1 MPTLQSAFDDFMLAL
16 RADGLSRAT
25 VDWYRWTVGAF
36 IAAHDGETR
45 LVSEITVSDCRRYI
59 VTIRGQGY
67 AEDTVAAHIRGLHRF
82 WKFAASEYRLAD
94 PMQTIR
100 YPQPRQPQPKAA
112 DMGDIIAMFAHA
124 GEGGYGVRNR
134 AILAFLLDTGCRA
147 AGLVRLRLSDLD
159 LGDRRAIITEKGSR
173 TRAVTFTE
181 VTAEL
186 LRQWLEIREKE
197 VKEVFYNLDT
207 LEALT
212 RNGLY
217 QALRR
222 MARRAGITG
231 RFNPHSFRHAFARE
245 YIKAGGDIVTL
256 SMLMGHRET
265 STTARHYLIFSNREV
280 IEAHEKYSP
289 AKLLPGAGED
299 KETTNE

>member
-1 MPTLQSAFDDFMLAL
+1 MPTLDSAFNDFILAL
-16 RADGLSRAT
+16 RADGLSRST
-25 VDWYRWTVGAF
+25 IEWYRWTVGAF
-36 IAAHDGETR
+36 IAAHDGETH
-45 LVSEITVSDCRRYI
+45 LVSDVTSHDCRVYI
-59 VTIRGQGY
+59 VGIRGQGY
-67 AEDTVAAHIRGLHRF
+67 AEDTVSAHIRGLHRF
-82 WKFAASEYRLAD
+82 WKWAANEYSVAD
-94 PMQTIR
+94 PMRTIR

-112 DMGDIIAMFAHA
+112 DMADILAMFAHA
-124 GEGGYGVRNR
+124 GEGAYGVRNR

-147 AGLVRLRLSDLD
+147 AGLVRLRAVDLD
-159 LGDRRAIITEKGSR
+159 LGDRRAIITEKGSK

-186 LRQWLEIREKE
+186 LRQWFEIREKE

-207 LEALT
+207 LEPLT

-222 MARRAGITG
+222 MARRAGIKG

-289 AKLLPGAGED
+289 ARRLLPRAE
-299 KETTNE
+299 ETDDER

>member
-1 MPTLQSAFDDFMLAL
+1 MPTLASAFADFILAL
-16 RADGLSRAT
+16 RADGLSRST
-25 VDWYRWTVGAF
+25 IEWYRWTVSAF
-36 IAAHDGETR
+36 IRSHDGETR
-45 LVSEITVSDCRRYI
+45 LVREVSANDCRRYI
-59 VTIRGQGY
+59 VAIRGQGY
-67 AEDTVAAHIRGLHRF
+67 AEDTVSAHIRGLHRF
-82 WKFAASEYRLAD
+82 WKWVASEYSVTD
-94 PMQTIR
+94 PMRTIR
-100 YPQPRQPQPKAA
+100 YPQPRQSQPKAA
-112 DMGDIIAMFAHA
+112 DIADIIAMFAHA
-124 GEGGYGVRNR
+124 GERAYGVRNR

-147 AGLVRLRLSDLD
+147 AGLVRLRAVDLD
-159 LGDRRAIITEKGSR
+159 LGDRRAIVTEKGSK

-181 VTAEL
+181 VTSEL
-186 LRQWLEIREKE
+186 LRQWMEIREKE

-207 LEALT
+207 LEPLT

-256 SMLMGHRET
+256 SLLMGHRET

-289 AKLLPGAGED
+289 ARLLPGAE
-299 KETTNE
+299 ETDDEQ